1 MMELSII
8 ERLVLLNILPKEGN
22 FLTLKLIRQ
31 LRESLSFDEAEI
43 KAVNLRQVDEKVA
56 WDMDKAVP
64 KKIEIGEKM
73 SDLVVGTL
81 KDLDKEG
88 KLKDEHFSLFE
99 KFVEI

>member
-1 MMELSII
+1 MELSII

-56 WDMDKAVP
+56 WDMDKAVS

>member
-1 MMELSII
+1 MELSII